1 MAKRTASAKKQARAG
16 VRRAVR
22 NRAVRSE
29 VKTKVV
35 KARRTLTGGPVA
47 ESERYAIAL
56 DAIRALDRAA
66 SKGVLHR
73 NNAGR
78 RKARLAKQ
86 LSKAALAPAAPSG
99 AAATKGKKAPAAA
112 AAARTAPKA
121 AAKSTAKSPEKGAAK
136 SSIKSS
142 AKSSDKSSE
151 KAAAASSSSK
161 KK

>member
-16 VRRAVR
+16 VRRALR

-47 ESERYAIAL
+47 ESDRYAIAL
-56 DAIRALDRAA
+56 EAIQALDRAA
-66 SKGVLHR
+66 SKGILHR

-86 LSKAALAPAAPSG
+86 LSKLAVSAGGGVGSAT
-99 AAATKGKKAPAAA
+99 AAAAGKGKKASAA
-112 AAARTAPKA
+112 APKA
-121 AAKSTAKSPEKGAAK
+121 VAKSAAP
-136 SSIKSS
+136 
-142 AKSSDKSSE
+142 
-151 KAAAASSSSK
+151 SSSSK

>member
-1 MAKRTASAKKQARAG
+1 VAKRTASAKKQARAG
-16 VRRAVR
+16 VRRALR

-47 ESERYAIAL
+47 ESDRYAIAL
-56 DAIRALDRAA
+56 EAIQALDRAA
-66 SKGVLHR
+66 SKGILHR

-86 LSKAALAPAAPSG
+86 LSKLAVSAGGGVGSAT
-99 AAATKGKKAPAAA
+99 AAAAGKGKKASAA
-112 AAARTAPKA
+112 APKA
-121 AAKSTAKSPEKGAAK
+121 VAKSAAP
-136 SSIKSS
+136 
-142 AKSSDKSSE
+142 
-151 KAAAASSSSK
+151 SSSSK

>member
-16 VRRAVR
+16 VRRAMR

-47 ESERYAIAL
+47 ESDRYAIAL
-56 DAIRALDRAA
+56 EAIRALDRAA
-66 SKGVLHR
+66 SKGILHR

-78 RKARLAKQ
+78 RKSRLAKQ
-86 LSKAALAPAAPSG
+86 LSKLAMAPAAGGAASRASG
-99 AAATKGKKAPAAA
+99 AGAPAVGKGKKAPVTAAKPAAA
-112 AAARTAPKA
+112 KAAAPKSAAKAAAPKA
-121 AAKSTAKSPEKGAAK
+121 AAKSA
-136 SSIKSS
+136 
-142 AKSSDKSSE
+142 DKSSPT
-151 KAAAASSSSK
+151 STSK